1 MNISEKFIHRPVATT
16 LLTLGVALLG
26 IAAFTQLPVS
36 LLPQVE
42 YPVVSVRA
50 SLPGASPETIA
61 SSVTTPLE
69 RTLGVI
75 PGVNEITSRSM
86 LGSSDIVLQFD
97 LSRTTNSAAK
107 DVEAAVSAARAQL
120 PSGMTGN
127 PSVRKQS
134 PDDAPVISLSLTSDV
149 LSKAEVYDAAV
160 TVLSQKLSQI
170 KGVGQVNV
178 SGSSLPAVRVE
189 LNPQALARYG
199 IGAETVRR
207 AIANANVNRPK
218 GILEQGEHYWQITA
232 NDQAIHAADYRP
244 IIIAWKDGAPVRLA
258 DVAEVINGVQDIRNA
273 GLTNGKPSVQLRVQ
287 RSPNSNII
295 EIADA
300 VYALMPQLRAALPD
314 DIKLEVSQDRSTSI
328 RAALHDVSFSL
339 VISVA
344 LVIMVVMLFL
354 RDRRAALIPA
364 VAVPVSIIGAL
375 AVMYLFGFS
384 LNNLSLM
391 ALTVATGFVVDDAVV
406 MLENITRQI
415 EHGVPPLAAAL
426 QGAREVGF
434 TVFSM
439 SLSLVA
445 VFIPIIFMDGIVGR
459 ILREFAIT
467 LSAAILISLLV
478 SLATTP
484 MMCARLLRAQSEQP
498 KQGRISLLIE
508 TSIRKLQQ
516 GYKHS
521 LGWVL
526 DHAPLTML
534 ILALTVLLNI
544 SLYGLIPKGF
554 FPEQDLGRIR
564 GNFFADQSISFQA
577 MQEKLAD
584 FVYIVQQDPDV
595 AIVTGTIGG
604 GGMGP
609 GQRNSGDL
617 SITLKPRP
625 ERKSSAQEVI
635 NRLRRPLSQVA
646 GANLSLSPVQEIRIG
661 GRSGSASNM
670 LALLSDE
677 MDTLLEW
684 RQPIYE
690 KLTQLPELTD
700 VSIDGMEKSLQTN
713 LVIDREQA
721 TKLGLTQRDIDATL
735 NDFFGQ
741 SLVSTIYNPLNQYR
755 VVMEAAPRY
764 WQSPESL
771 ADIVLVTSAG
781 ERVPLSAIAHWEP
794 AAAPLAVFHMSQF
807 AGLTLS
813 YNLATGVSLGD
824 ANDAI
829 NRAIAEIGTPI
840 SIHATFIGTA
850 QALQD
855 SLISQGILIISAI
868 IAVYLVLGILYE
880 SLIHPITILSTLP
893 SAGIGALLALMAFNT
908 EFSIIAL
915 IGVILLIGIV
925 KKNAIMMVDFALQAE
940 RAEGLTPREAIFRAC
955 QLRFRP
961 IMMTTLAAI
970 FGAIPL
976 AIGQGDGAELRQPLG
991 IAIVGGLLLSQLLTL
1006 YTTPVVY
1013 LYLDRFRLWYQTWRG
1028 VPAHPEHATH
1038 AVSPWAE
1045 PYPQS

>member
-1 MNISEKFIHRPVATT
+1 MNITEKFIHRPVATT

-26 IAAFTQLPVS
+26 IAAWTQLPVS

-42 YPVVSVRA
+42 FPVVSVRA
-50 SLPGASPETIA
+50 SLPGASPETMA

-97 LSRTTNSAAK
+97 LKRTTDSAAK

-127 PSVRKQS
+127 PSVRKMS

-160 TVLSQKLSQI
+160 TLLSQKLAQI
-170 KGVGQVNV
+170 RGVGQVSV

-199 IGAETVRR
+199 IGAETVRN

-232 NDQAIHAADYRP
+232 NDQAIRAADYRP
-244 IIIAWKDGAPVRLA
+244 LILAWKDGAPVRLS
-258 DVAEVINGVQDIRNA
+258 DVAEVIDGDQDIRNA

-287 RSPNSNII
+287 RAPNSNII

-300 VYALMPQLRAALPD
+300 VYALMPQLQAALPD
-314 DIKLEVSQDRSTSI
+314 DIKVEVSQDRSTSI

-339 VISVA
+339 VVA
-344 LVIMVVMLFL
+344 VCLVIMVVMLFL

-364 VAVPVSIIGAL
+364 VAVPVSIIGSL

-415 EHGVPPLAAAL
+415 EHGVPPLTAAL

-439 SLSLVA
+439 SLSLIA
-445 VFIPIIFMDGIVGR
+445 VFIPVMFMDGLVGR

-484 MMCARLLRAQSEQP
+484 MMCARLLRPQSHQP
-498 KQGRISLLIE
+498 KQGRISRLTE
-508 TSIRKLQQ
+508 TGIRTLQQ
-516 GYKHS
+516 GYKNS

-534 ILALTVLLNI
+534 ILALTILLNI
-544 SLYGLIPKGF
+544 TLYGFIPKGF

-577 MQEKLAD
+577 MREKLAD

-595 AIVTGTIGG
+595 SIVTGTIGG
-604 GGMGP
+604 GGGPGP

-625 ERKSSAQEVI
+625 ERKASAQEVV
-635 NRLRRPLSQVA
+635 NRLRPLFSQVA
-646 GANLSLSPVQEIRIG
+646 GTNISLSPVQEIRIG
-661 GRSGSASNM
+661 GRAGNASNQ
-670 LALLSDE
+670 LALLSDD
-677 MDTLLEW
+677 MDTLLAW
-684 RQPIYE
+684 RGPITE
-690 KLTQLPELTD
+690 KLGQLPELTD
-700 VSIDGMEKSLQTN
+700 VSVDGMEKSLQTT
-713 LVIDREQA
+713 LAVDREQA
-721 TKLGLTQRDIDATL
+721 TRLGLTQRDIDSTL

-771 ADIVLVTSAG
+771 ADIVLVTRGG

-794 AAAPLAVFHMSQF
+794 TFAPLAVFHISQF

-813 YNLATGVSLGD
+813 YNLAAGVSLGD
-824 ANDAI
+824 ATIAI
-829 NRAIAEIGTPI
+829 NNALAEIGVPVN
-840 SIHATFIGTA
+840 IHVTFMGTA
-850 QALQD
+850 QALRESLD
-855 SLISQGILIISAI
+855 SQVILIVSAI

-893 SAGIGALLALMAFNT
+893 SAGIGALLALLACNT

-940 RAEGLTPREAIFRAC
+940 RGAGLSPREAIFKAC

-976 AIGQGDGAELRQPLG
+976 ALGQGDGAELRQPLG

-1013 LYLDRFRLWYQTWRG
+1013 LYLDRFRLWSKTWRG
-1028 VPAHPEHATH
+1028 EPLHPEPALHATL
-1038 AVSPWAE
+1038 
-1045 PYPQS
+1045 